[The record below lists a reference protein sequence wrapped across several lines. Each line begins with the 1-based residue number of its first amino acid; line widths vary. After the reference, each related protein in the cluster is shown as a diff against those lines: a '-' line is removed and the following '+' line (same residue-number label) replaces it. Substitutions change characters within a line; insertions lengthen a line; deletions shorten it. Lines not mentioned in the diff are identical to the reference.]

1 MRGTSV
7 RCNWLT
13 KTKGNTTMTPQDI
26 AINVLPDPSN
36 GSVNLPS
43 WNQTMGGQ
51 DWNQWDS

>member
-1 MRGTSV
+1 
-7 RCNWLT
+7 
-13 KTKGNTTMTPQDI
+13 MTPQDI